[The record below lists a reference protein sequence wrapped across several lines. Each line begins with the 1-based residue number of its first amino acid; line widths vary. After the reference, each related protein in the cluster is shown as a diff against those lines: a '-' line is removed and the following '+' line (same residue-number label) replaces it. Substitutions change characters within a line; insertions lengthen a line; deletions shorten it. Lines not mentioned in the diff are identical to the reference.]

1 MNLARVAGTIVATQ
15 KNANFSGCKL
25 LICEV
30 CAPDGT
36 PGGSEVV
43 AIDTVGAGVDD
54 YVLLVSEGNSSRQAM
69 GRKDAPIDSTVVGI
83 VDRVDTA
90 DGTLRVL

>member
-25 LICEV
+25 LICDV

-36 PGGSEVV
+36 LSGSEVV
-43 AIDTVGAGVDD
+43 AIDTVGAGVGD
-54 YVLLVSEGNSSRQAM
+54 YVLLVSEGNSSRQAL
-69 GRKDAPIDSTVVGI
+69 GRKDAPVDSTIVGI
-83 VDRVDTA
+83 VDRVDTV
-90 DGTLRVL
+90 DGTLKVM